1 MRRFKPTNEP
11 NNDHKQKLALLEW
24 IGNVAYHGVT
34 VADNWLHRSGDIPD
48 RNILEPPVNPMLAI
62 AQHINSQ
69 KSPNIFLPIPRNGN
83 HGTYLHIL
91 KPPNKLTHK
100 QCVNFHELQVAGYS
114 IFVVPDMY
122 AGVKQIKL
130 LFTGELL

>member
-11 NNDHKQKLALLEW
+11 NND
-24 IGNVAYHGVT
+24 
-34 VADNWLHRSGDIPD
+34 
-48 RNILEPPVNPMLAI
+48 
-62 AQHINSQ
+62 
-69 KSPNIFLPIPRNGN
+69 
-83 HGTYLHIL
+83 
-91 KPPNKLTHK
+91 HK

-130 LFTGELL
+130 IFMGELL